1 MVMPK
6 LEGRDGWVPGACW
19 PVSLDSLASFKPV
32 SDPASIKRWS
42 VSKQSPSGFHTYLN
56 TLGLDTYKHACTYKN
71 KQLGPLLLTIT
82 WIGKKAKVY
91 FSSQQEMETPT

>member
-6 LEGRDGWVPGACW
+6 LEGRDGWVTGACW
-19 PVSLDSLASFKPV
+19 PVRLDSLASSKPV

-56 TLGLDTYKHACTYKN
+56 THGLGTHINMHVHTKTVR
-71 KQLGPLLLTIT
+71 PSTIN
-82 WIGKKAKVY
+82 Y
-91 FSSQQEMETPT
+91 YMD